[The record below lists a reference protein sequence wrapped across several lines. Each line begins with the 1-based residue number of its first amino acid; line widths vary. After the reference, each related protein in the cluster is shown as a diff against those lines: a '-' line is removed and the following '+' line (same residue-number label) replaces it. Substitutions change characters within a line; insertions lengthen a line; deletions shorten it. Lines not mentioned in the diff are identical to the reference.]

1 VTVTEN
7 VNRVLVLDADS
18 GVVESIAE
26 IARGLDY
33 SVASTTRSGDFISLF
48 DAFRPT
54 LLILQPESRAE
65 GVLDVVARLGARGCK
80 APIVL
85 LGAVDDAVVA
95 SAEALGAS
103 LGLSMQGRLSKPLAM
118 KDLSAKL
125 IASRKQDRALDAADL
140 ERGIAAGEVAPY
152 YQPKASLKRN
162 GWTIDGVEALAR
174 WHHPRL
180 GVVMPDEFM
189 PLAER
194 TGLIGA
200 LTNRVLDIALKQ
212 VREWNGAG
220 LKLSCA
226 VNLPPA
232 LVMDPTFPERVAA
245 LLEQHGLDGDRLVL
259 EITETAMMQNPTTT
273 MDVLTRLRVRRV
285 GLALD
290 DFGTGYSSLTQLH
303 QMPFDEMKIDKSLVT
318 NVPHSREA
326 NTMVGSLIELGHNLG
341 LEICAEG
348 VENKEALDMLAVL
361 RCDRCQ
367 GYVISRAVPAR
378 EIGKVVTNWNGN
390 GRSRARARSSNKERS
405 KAVRS

>member
-1 VTVTEN
+1 
-7 VNRVLVLDADS
+7 
-18 GVVESIAE
+18 
-26 IARGLDY
+26 
-33 SVASTTRSGDFISLF
+33 
-48 DAFRPT
+48 
-54 LLILQPESRAE
+54 
-65 GVLDVVARLGARGCK
+65 
-80 APIVL
+80 
-85 LGAVDDAVVA
+85 
-95 SAEALGAS
+95 
-103 LGLSMQGRLSKPLAM
+103 
-118 KDLSAKL
+118 
-125 IASRKQDRALDAADL
+125 
-140 ERGIAAGEVAPY
+140 
-152 YQPKASLKRN
+152 
-162 GWTIDGVEALAR
+162 
-174 WHHPRL
+174 
-180 GVVMPDEFM
+180 MPDEFV

-194 TGLIGA
+194 TGLIGP

-212 VREWNGAG
+212 VHEWNDAG

-232 LVMDPTFPERVAA
+232 LVMDAAFPDRVAA
-245 LLEQHGLDGDRLVL
+245 LLKQHELDGDRLVL
-259 EITETAMMQNPTTT
+259 EITETALMQNPTTT
-273 MDVLTRLRVRRV
+273 MDVLTRLRVRRI

-341 LEICAEG
+341 LKVCAEG

-378 EIGKVVTNWNGN
+378 EIGRIVTNWNGD
-390 GRSRARARSSNKERS
+390 GRARARARSSGKARS